1 MKNNFFLQK
10 FIDKSLSG
18 FQRMC
23 LYLPTKDKMI
33 DRIRVYTF
41 LLIIFILVFFN
52 SCVIAQSKGR
62 SRIQDS
68 VRVSDYYEA
77 RQFRMY
83 DDFHGAVTGT
93 LTANNLNISL
103 SNVLKNGNLDFA
115 VGGRFIRMGL
125 HEDPEKMYWGAIGTE
140 LSLSAGKDLL
150 LYAQDRGVVSSD
162 FIPDL
167 IIKENSNVGI
177 GIRNPTEKLHV
188 LGNMKT
194 QGVLSVINTDLLGNS
209 TGVIT
214 AQAASDYTHMNFGT
228 TSNHDLTLEAY
239 GKGIIRLHKEGYAVV
254 HHRGLD
260 IGMSISPANLDKY
273 SLFVD
278 QGVLSEDF
286 ALGPKNSWADYVFN
300 TNYKRASLT
309 DVDDYIK
316 RNGHLPNMFTA
327 LQIQTDGYSLHE
339 MNVKLLEKVEELT
352 LYAIEQQNELDKLK
366 QELEKYQTLEN
377 KLKELEARIKK

>member
-1 MKNNFFLQK
+1 MNNNFLLQK

-41 LLIIFILVFFN
+41 LLIIFILFFFN

-77 RQFRMY
+77 RQFRVY
-83 DDFHGAVTGT
+83 DDIQKAVTGILSAT
-93 LTANNLNISL
+93 NQNLSFNNPWKSGHIDIALGGK
-103 SNVLKNGNLDFA
+103 VL
-115 VGGRFIRMGL
+115 RMGL
-125 HEDPEKMYWGAIGTE
+125 HEDRSSVYLGTIGTE
-140 LSLSAGKDLL
+140 LSLSGGKDLL
-150 LYAQDRGVVSSD
+150 FYAQDRGIVEGN
-162 FIPDL
+162 FIPDM
-167 IIKENSNVGI
+167 IIKENTNVGI
-177 GIRNPTEKLHV
+177 GIWNPTEKLHV
-188 LGNMKT
+188 VGNMKT
-194 QGVLSVINTDLLGNS
+194 QGVLSVVNTDLLGNT

-228 TSNHDLTLEAY
+228 TSNHELTLEAY

-300 TNYKRASLT
+300 KNYKRASLA
-309 DVDDYIK
+309 DVADYIK
-316 RNGHLPNMFTA
+316 SNGHLPNMFTA
-327 LQIQTDGYSLHE
+327 QQIQTEGYSLHE

-366 QELEKYQTLEN
+366 QELEKYQQLEN
-377 KLKELEARIKK
+377 KLKELEARINK